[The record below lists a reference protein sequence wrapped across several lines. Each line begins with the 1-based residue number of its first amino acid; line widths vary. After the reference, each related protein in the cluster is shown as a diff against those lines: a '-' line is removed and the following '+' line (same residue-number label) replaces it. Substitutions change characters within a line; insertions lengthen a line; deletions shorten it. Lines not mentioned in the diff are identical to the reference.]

1 MLDVE
6 VVRKDFPIFETQAN
20 GKRLIYLDS
29 AATAQ
34 KPRRVIDRIVEF
46 YETENANVHRG
57 VYDLSHKATEA
68 YEHARRLCTD
78 FIGARSTRSVI
89 FTRGATEAI
98 NLVRYTWGRE
108 NVHEGDEI
116 LLTEMEHHS
125 NLIPWQL
132 LARESGATLRHLP
145 VDDEGKLRV
154 DLLGEYITDRTKL
167 VGLSLMSNVLGT
179 INPVRQVADA
189 AHAVGA
195 RVIVDAA
202 QAAPHFTFDVNE
214 LDADFLAFSA
224 HKMLGPT
231 GVGVLYGREDLL
243 EEMPPFL
250 AGGEMIREVWADR
263 ATYAEL
269 PAKFE
274 AGTMNIAQAVGM
286 GAAIEYLQDLGMD
299 SVREHEL
306 EMTKY
311 AMERIADVGA
321 TIYGP
326 PNVEDRGGVVS
337 FTLGDVHPHDMA
349 TILDQEG
356 ICIRAGH
363 HCAQPLMRKLGVA
376 ATARASFYVYNS
388 PEEVDLLVDALE
400 KSKGWFA

>member
-6 VVRKDFPIFETQAN
+6 VVRKDFPIFETQSN

-34 KPRRVIDRIVEF
+34 KPRQVIDRMVEF

-68 YEHARRLCTD
+68 YEGARQLCAD
-78 FIGARSTRSVI
+78 FIGARSTRSIV

-98 NLVRYTWGRE
+98 NLVRYSWGRT

-132 LARESGATLRHLP
+132 LAQESGAKLRFLP
-145 VDDEGKLRV
+145 VDDEGKLRM
-154 DLLGEYITDRTKL
+154 DLLGGYITDKTKL
-167 VGLSLMSNVLGT
+167 VGVSLMSNVLGT
-179 INPVRQVADA
+179 INPVRQIADA
-189 AHAVGA
+189 AHTVGA
-195 RVIVDAA
+195 RVLVDAA
-202 QAAPHFTFDVNE
+202 QAAPHFSFDVNE
-214 LDADFLAFSA
+214 LDADFLALSA

-231 GVGVLYGREDLL
+231 GVGILYGREDLL
-243 EEMPPFL
+243 DEMPPFL
-250 AGGEMIREVWADR
+250 AGGEMIMEVWEDHS
-263 ATYAEL
+263 TYNEI
-269 PAKFE
+269 PFKFE

-286 GAAIEYLQDLGMD
+286 GAAIEYLNHLGMD
-299 SVREHEL
+299 SVREHEIDL
-306 EMTKY
+306 TRY
-311 AMERIADVGA
+311 AMEKIAATGA

-337 FTLGDVHPHDMA
+337 FTLDEVHPHDMA
-349 TILDQEG
+349 TIVDQEG

-363 HCAQPLMRKLGVA
+363 HCAQPLMRKLGVS

-388 PEEVDLLVDALE
+388 PDEVDALVDALE
-400 KSKGWFA
+400 QSKGWFA